1 MNIIIRR
8 HHSQRILLST
18 SLISTNGVPM
28 SKLDWLTQEI
38 DGLKEQG
45 LYNRIRTIGSAQGAW
60 LTVDGKNV
68 LNFCSNNY
76 LGLANHP
83 KIVEAAKEATKKY
96 GVGPAAVRSIAG
108 TMDLHV
114 QLEQRLARFKG
125 AEDVITFQSGFTANL
140 GTISALVSKED
151 VIFSDRL
158 NHASIIDGS
167 RLSGAKIVPYEH
179 NDPGALEDAIKD
191 HAASFRRALIITDGV
206 FSMDGDIAPLPDLV
220 EVAKKYDTRSVFMVD
235 DAHGEGVLGKG
246 GRGIVDHFGL
256 HGKVDIEVGTMS
268 KAFGVVGG
276 IVAGDKTIIEWLRQR
291 GRPFLFSS
299 ALTAPDTAACLA
311 AVDLLEESTELV
323 DRLWAN
329 AKYFKEEMKKLGFDT
344 GVSETPITPVM
355 LGEAPLAQQ
364 FSREL
369 FEEGVFAMA
378 IGFPTVPKGKARIRV
393 MISAAHDNDDL
404 GKGLEAFAKVG
415 KKLGVIS

>member
-1 MNIIIRR
+1 
-8 HHSQRILLST
+8 
-18 SLISTNGVPM
+18 M

-60 LTVDGKNV
+60 LTADGKNV

-83 KIVEAAKEATKKY
+83 KIVEAAKEATEKY

-140 GTISALVSKED
+140 GTISALVGKED
-151 VIFSDRL
+151 VVFSDRL
-158 NHASIIDGS
+158 NHASIIDGC
-167 RLSGAKIVPYEH
+167 RLSGAKIIPYEH
-179 NDPGALEDAIKD
+179 NDPGALEDAIRDNLSKY
-191 HAASFRRALIITDGV
+191 RRALIVTDGV
-206 FSMDGDIAPLPDLV
+206 FSMDGDIAPLPDLY
-220 EVAKKYDTRSVFMVD
+220 EVAKKYDVLFMVD

-276 IVAGDKTIIEWLRQR
+276 IVAGDKIIVEWLRQR

-299 ALTAPDTAACLA
+299 AVTAPDAAACLA

-323 DRLWAN
+323 DKLWAN
-329 AKYFKEEMKKLGFDT
+329 ARYFKAEMKKLGFDT

-378 IGFPTVPKGKARIRV
+378 IGFPTVAKGKARIRV

-404 GKGLEAFAKVG
+404 GKGLDAFEKVG
-415 KKLGVIS
+415 KKLGVIEN

>member
-1 MNIIIRR
+1 
-8 HHSQRILLST
+8 
-18 SLISTNGVPM
+18 M

-45 LYNRIRTIGSAQGAW
+45 LYNRIRTIGSAQGAR
-60 LTVDGKNV
+60 LVVDGKDV

-108 TMDLHV
+108 TTDLHV
-114 QLEQRLARFKG
+114 QLEQRLAKFKG

-140 GTISALVSKED
+140 GTISALVGKED

-158 NHASIIDGS
+158 NHASIIDGC
-167 RLSGAKIVPYEH
+167 RLSGAKIVAYEH
-179 NDPGALEDAIKD
+179 NDPGALEDAIKE
-191 HAASFRRALIITDGV
+191 HASNFRRALIVTDGV
-206 FSMDGDIAPLPDLV
+206 FSMDGDIAPLPDLY
-220 EVAKKYDTRSVFMVD
+220 EVAQKYDILFMVD

-256 HGKVDIEVGTMS
+256 HGKIDIEVGTMS

-276 IVAGDKTIIEWLRQR
+276 MVAGDKVIIEWLRQR

-299 ALTAPDTAACLA
+299 AVTAPDAAACLA

-323 DRLWAN
+323 DKLWDN
-329 AKYFKEEMKKLGFDT
+329 AQYFKEEMKKLGFDT

-404 GKGLEAFAKVG
+404 GQGLEAFAKVG
-415 KKLGVIS
+415 KRLGVI

>member
-1 MNIIIRR
+1 
-8 HHSQRILLST
+8 
-18 SLISTNGVPM
+18 M

-83 KIVEAAKEATKKY
+83 RIVEAAKEATKKY

-114 QLEQRLARFKG
+114 QLEQRLAKFKG

-140 GTISALVSKED
+140 GTISALVGKED

-167 RLSGAKIVPYEH
+167 RLSGAKIIPYEH
-179 NDPGALEDAIKD
+179 NDPSALEDAIKD
-191 HAASFRRALIITDGV
+191 NLSNFRRALIVTDGV
-206 FSMDGDIAPLPDLV
+206 FSMDGDIAPLPDLY
-220 EVAKKYDTRSVFMVD
+220 EVAQKYDILFMVD

-276 IVAGDKTIIEWLRQR
+276 MVAGDKVIIEWLRQR

-299 ALTAPDTAACLA
+299 AVTAPDAAACLA

-323 DRLWAN
+323 DKLWAN
-329 AKYFKEEMKKLGFDT
+329 AKYFKTEMKKLGFDT

-369 FEEGVFAMA
+369 FDEGVFAMA
-378 IGFPTVPKGKARIRV
+378 IGFPTVAKGKARIRV

-404 GKGLEAFAKVG
+404 GKGLESFEKVG
-415 KKLGVIS
+415 KKLGVI

>member
-1 MNIIIRR
+1 
-8 HHSQRILLST
+8 
-18 SLISTNGVPM
+18 M

-83 KIVEAAKEATKKY
+83 KIVEAAKESTKKY

-108 TMDLHV
+108 TMDLHI
-114 QLEQRLARFKG
+114 QLEQRLAKFKG

-140 GTISALVSKED
+140 GTISALVGKED
-151 VIFSDRL
+151 VVFSDRL
-158 NHASIIDGS
+158 NHASIIDGC
-167 RLSGAKIVPYEH
+167 RLSGAKIIPYEH

-191 HAASFRRALIITDGV
+191 NLSKYRRALIVTDGV
-206 FSMDGDIAPLPDLV
+206 FSMDGDIAPLPALY
-220 EVAKKYDTRSVFMVD
+220 EVARKYDILFMVD

-276 IVAGDKTIIEWLRQR
+276 IVAGDRVIVEWLRQR

-299 ALTAPDTAACLA
+299 AVTAPDAAACLA

-323 DRLWAN
+323 DKLWSN
-329 AKYFKEEMKKLGFDT
+329 AKYFKGEMKKLGFDT

-378 IGFPTVPKGKARIRV
+378 IGYPTVAKGKARIRV

-404 GKGLEAFAKVG
+404 GKGLEAFEKVG
-415 KKLGVIS
+415 KKLGVIQ